1 MSILV
6 TYATKYG
13 STQGIA
19 ERIAT
24 TLKAQG
30 LKVELQ
36 PIMISRDVAGYE
48 ALVIGS
54 AAYMGSWLKDA
65 AEFVRRN
72 RSILATKPVWLFSSG
87 PLGTATKDPQ
97 GRDVLVASE
106 PKEFAEF
113 KEAIKPRSLRVFFG
127 ALDRSKLK
135 GSHRLVAMLP
145 ASKAVLVEGDF
156 RDWKAI
162 EAWAESIAH
171 ELPQAVVAKR

>member
-1 MSILV
+1 MSVLV

-87 PLGTATKDPQ
+87 PLGAATKDPQ
-97 GRDVLVASE
+97 VETSSSPQNPRNSRSLGRPSSLVA
-106 PKEFAEF
+106 FA
-113 KEAIKPRSLRVFFG
+113 SLSVRWT
-127 ALDRSKLK
+127 A
-135 GSHRLVAMLP
+135 
-145 ASKAVLVEGDF
+145 AS
-156 RDWKAI
+156 
-162 EAWAESIAH
+162 
-171 ELPQAVVAKR
+171 

>member
-19 ERIAT
+19 ERIAA

-30 LKVELQ
+30 LKVDLQ
-36 PIMISRDVAGYE
+36 PMLISRDVAGYQ

-72 RSILATKPVWLFSSG
+72 QSILATKPVWLFSSG

-97 GRDVLVASE
+97 GRDILVASE

-145 ASKAVLVEGDF
+145 ASKAVLIEGDF

-171 ELPQAVVAKR
+171 GLPQAVVAKR